1 MKIDKMNLIEA
12 LGPVAKC
19 VSAHAFPELSN
30 GVLLEAE
37 GQELTLSATDL
48 ELSRVARITLSEP
61 VEAPISVV
69 LDGSLLLKFTGAAPG
84 EEIRVEVTEG
94 AVVLRAGR
102 SRLTLKTLAGELYP
116 TIPIAEGEV
125 LLDEAGDPLS
135 AEALAKMI
143 ERVGYAAS
151 TDLSRPNLASVALQ
165 ATGLTT
171 TDGHRLARA
180 PAGLGPMDDALI
192 PASALKVISRA
203 PGEQGAEVRLSPSK
217 ISIVA
222 PGSTTIA
229 RLTDARYPDW
239 GRVIPQE
246 PPIMLFFFSAPEVLS
261 ALKRLRLVAQ
271 EVIIT
276 GVEGEQTITLSASG
290 DGEGEELIEINS
302 APLVSDLKIKISIPF
317 ISQAL
322 AIPDHWQVKAHY
334 FGSDRPLLLLGEG
347 LYALI
352 MPMVLS

>member
-1 MKIDKMNLIEA
+1 MDLIEA
-12 LGPVAKC
+12 LGPVVKC

-30 GVLLEAE
+30 GILFVAE

-48 ELSRVARITLSEP
+48 ELSRVARITLPEP
-61 VEAPISVV
+61 VETPISLV
-69 LDGSLLLKFTGAAPG
+69 LDGSLMLKFSGAAPG
-84 EEIRVEVTEG
+84 EEIRVEVAEG

-102 SRLTLKTLAGELYP
+102 SRLTLKALSGELYP

-125 LLDEAGDPLS
+125 LKDEAGDPLS
-135 AEALAKMI
+135 AATLAKLI
-143 ERVGYAAS
+143 ERVAHAAS

-192 PASALKVISRA
+192 PVSALKVISRA
-203 PGEQGAEVRLSPSK
+203 LGEQGAEVRLSPSK

-239 GRVIPQE
+239 GRVIPKE
-246 PPIMLFFFSAPEVLS
+246 PPVAQLFFSAPEVLS
-261 ALKRLRLVAQ
+261 ALKRLRLVSG
-271 EVIIT
+271 EVIIS
-276 GVEGEQTITLSASG
+276 GAEGEQTITLSASG
-290 DGEGEELIEINS
+290 EGEGEELIEVNGS
-302 APLVSDLKIKISIPF
+302 PLASDLKIKISIPF
-317 ISQAL
+317 LSQAL

-334 FGSDRPLLLLGEG
+334 FGSDRPLLLLGDA
-347 LYALI
+347 LYSLI
-352 MPMVLS
+352 MPMVLDK

>member
-1 MKIDKMNLIEA
+1 MNLIEA

-19 VSAHAFPELSN
+19 VSSHAFPELSN
-30 GVLLEAE
+30 GILFEAE

-48 ELSRVARITLSEP
+48 ELSRVARIELSEP

-69 LDGSLLLKFTGAAPG
+69 LDGSLLLKFSGAAPG
-84 EEIRVEVTEG
+84 EEIRVEASEG
-94 AVVLRAGR
+94 SVLLRAKR

-116 TIPIAEGEV
+116 TIPIAEGEI
-125 LLDEAGDPLS
+125 LKDEAGEPLS

-143 ERVGYAAS
+143 KRVAHAAS
-151 TDLSRPNLASVALQ
+151 TDISRPNLSSVAIQ
-165 ATGLTT
+165 STGLTA

-180 PAGLGPMDDALI
+180 PAGLGPMNDALI
-192 PASALKVISRA
+192 PVGALKVILKALR
-203 PGEQGAEVRLSPSK
+203 EQGAEGRLSPSK

-229 RLTDARYPDW
+229 RLTDAKFPDW

-246 PPIMLFFFSAPEVLS
+246 SPIMLFFFSAPEVLS

-276 GVEGEQTITLSASG
+276 GVKGESTITLSASG

-302 APLVSDLKIKISIPF
+302 APLVSDTKIKLAIPF
-317 ISQAL
+317 LSQAL
-322 AIPDHWQVKAHY
+322 VIPDHWQVKAHY
-334 FGSDRPLLLLGEG
+334 FGSNRPLLLLGEG